1 MYVSVIFIIV
11 VWNLIKYVVWN
22 LIKVL
27 IKSTVFLFSLLS
39 EYNSSNR
46 VDQFA
51 NNLFFDYIG
60 D

>member
-1 MYVSVIFIIV
+1 MSVSVIFIII

-27 IKSTVFLFSLLS
+27 IQSTVFLFSLLS